1 VKIAIISDTHLGDPK
16 STMANKNGVGIR
28 YPKFRS
34 IIKEKLGIEID
45 YLVLLGDVM
54 DFAVSSYQEAY
65 EAGKHFFIQLKNDRI
80 AKQIIYV
87 PGNHDFDLWHT
98 IEYEVNVINKIM
110 NSKPVELFRFSVPA
124 IIDDR
129 TNSNTRGLTLRNVTA
144 KNIPDKPKYAGLF
157 LDYIIGGDTI
167 GFNFAYPNIYMVID
181 NESVLITHGQYL
193 EKYWSM
199 TGDYALRI
207 FGNELDIK
215 DKTRLDLKEMVGI
228 NFPLSQL
235 SSSGSGQAGPLTER
249 IQAIEHMVY
258 DKKYANLEAYLD
270 RSIRILKSQG
280 GFIFRILLCLI
291 NAKKKVIKAVSTME
305 KARYNEEFTQN
316 EEVRKRFMD
325 FYAASL
331 KEIDDLKNDILPF
344 NIPSPTKV
352 IFGHTHV
359 PIPWGFTGKPN
370 DKPLYAPNGRPI
382 FLYNCGGWLVEKN
395 EGGQEEFKGAEI
407 FLYETGKGIS
417 SVAVS

>member
-1 VKIAIISDTHLGDPK
+1 MRIAIISDTHMGDPK
-16 STMANKNGVGIR
+16 STMANKDGLGIR

-65 EAGKHFFIQLKNDRI
+65 EAGKRFFIQLKNDRI
-80 AKQIIYV
+80 AKQILYV

-129 TNSNTRGLTLRNVTA
+129 VNSKTRGLTLRNVTA

-157 LDYIIGGDTI
+157 LDNITGRDTI
-167 GFNFAYPNIYMVID
+167 GFNFAYPNIYMVMD

-207 FGNELDIK
+207 FGNDLAIK
-215 DKTRLDLKEMVGI
+215 DKTRLGLKETVGT

-258 DKKYANLEAYLD
+258 DKNFVCLEAYLD
-270 RSIRILKSQG
+270 RAIRILKSQG
-280 GFIFRILLCLI
+280 GFYLRILLSLF
-291 NAKKKVIKAVSTME
+291 NLKKKVIKAVSSME
-305 KARYNEEFTQN
+305 KTRYDEEFTQK

-325 FYAASL
+325 FYTASL
-331 KEIDDLKNDILPF
+331 KEIDDLKNDAMPF
-344 NIPSPTKV
+344 DIPYPTKV

-370 DKPLYAPNGRPI
+370 DKPLSAPDGKPI

-395 EGGQEEFKGAEI
+395 EAGRAEFKGAEI